1 MYTMYMYEMKQTQN
15 LSASIYVICVLT
27 LFCISFISYASHPD
41 LYSPICK
48 FAPNPFPIFFTFTS
62 PSLPLPSYLS
72 LSLFTNTMARAFE
85 TKAFQSLSDSS
96 LLHPCRTD

>member
-41 LYSPICK
+41 LYSLICK
-48 FAPNPFPIFFTFTS
+48 FAPNPFAIFFTFTS
-62 PSLPLPSYLS
+62 PSLPLALVLS
-72 LSLFTNTMARAFE
+72 FSVAFYE
-85 TKAFQSLSDSS
+85 YYGESF
-96 LLHPCRTD
+96 